1 MTKNKYPF
9 KGKVVLVT
17 GGGSGIG
24 RAIAKA
30 FLDNDAT
37 VVVIGRRLEPLEET
51 VSSYPKDRTLVI
63 SKDISLPTSAGEI
76 ISEILSKFGHLDVV
90 VSNAGVY
97 ANGELEDLAD
107 NNWEKMRAIN
117 VDGLFYLAK
126 AVYKPLLASK
136 GNLVAISSVS
146 GIRGDWNQAGY
157 NATKF
162 AVTGFVQSLALDW
175 GEKGVRVNGVAPA
188 FTLTDM
194 NKGVAQDKDKLKQFT
209 NRIALDRP
217 GYPEDIAPAVLF
229 LASPDA
235 SYINGAILPVDGGT
249 SASTGQPHVVD

>member
-1 MTKNKYPF
+1 MTNNKYPF

-30 FLDNDAT
+30 FLDNQAT
-37 VVVIGRRLEPLEET
+37 VAVIGRRLEPLEET
-51 VSSYPKDRTLVI
+51 ILGYPKDRTLAL
-63 SKDISLPTSAGEI
+63 SKDISLPASAGEI
-76 ISEILSKFGHLDVV
+76 VAEILSRFGHLDVV

-97 ANGELEDLAD
+97 ESGKLEDLSAD
-107 NNWEKMRAIN
+107 KWEKMRSIN
-117 VDGLFYLAK
+117 VDGLFYLAR
-126 AVYKPLLASK
+126 AVFKPLLASK
-136 GNLVAISSVS
+136 GNLVAITSVS
-146 GIRGDWNQAGY
+146 GIRGDWGQAGY

-175 GEKGVRVNGVAPA
+175 GEYGIRVNGVAPA
-188 FTLTDM
+188 FTITDM
-194 NKGVAQDKDKLKQFT
+194 SKGVAEDKDKLQQFT

-217 GYPEDIAPAVLF
+217 GLPQDIAPAVLF

-235 SYINGAILPVDGGT
+235 SYIDGAILPVDGGT
-249 SASTGQPHVVD
+249 SASTGQPHVVE